1 MVIDLD
7 APWGGGRSLHLD
19 EAGRAQVD
27 GLLVGRYVVRL
38 HEDGLVSTSASAEV
52 REAGVARADLVE
64 PEGGSVDVV
73 LVDGEGRPLP
83 FGTLSV
89 GLPSNLTWLDVTDEG
104 VQRID
109 GFTDRAG
116 RRVLDH
122 VESGEV
128 EISASWA
135 SRTAKATLWV
145 ADRGRV
151 VARIVLRVPEEPE
164 DPKDP

>member
-1 MVIDLD
+1 M
-7 APWGGGRSLHLD
+7 
-19 EAGRAQVD
+19 
-27 GLLVGRYVVRL
+27 
-38 HEDGLVSTSASAEV
+38 
-52 REAGVARADLVE
+52 
-64 PEGGSVDVV
+64 
-73 LVDGEGRPLP
+73 
-83 FGTLSV
+83 
-89 GLPSNLTWLDVTDEG
+89 TWLDVTDEG